1 MTKLGCEKYFLQGR
15 ILSTAGAASRFTKQ
29 TSEILFI
36 AENSVFFCI
45 AENTSSLHKELKLGD
60 NIQTADE

>member
-36 AENSVFFCI
+36 AENSVFFASQRILVRCTM
-45 AENTSSLHKELKLGD
+45 N
-60 NIQTADE
+60 